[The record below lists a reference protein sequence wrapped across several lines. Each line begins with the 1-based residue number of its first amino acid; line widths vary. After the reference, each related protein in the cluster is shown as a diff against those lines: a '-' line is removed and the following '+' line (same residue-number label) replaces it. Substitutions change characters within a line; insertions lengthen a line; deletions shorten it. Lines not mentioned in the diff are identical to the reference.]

1 MSDTK
6 VKHLLLAFPILLLIV
21 GQSSSLGS
29 RIRVGKDGGYSNI
42 VIKISQ
48 DMESTRCRDII
59 SNIQVFTDFL

>member
-1 MSDTK
+1 MSDIK
-6 VKHLLLAFPILLLIV
+6 VKHLLLAFPILLLLV

-59 SNIQVFTDFL
+59 SNIQVPIFS